1 MNNTQTTTYG
11 QVKIAS
17 GLNIVL
23 GVWMIIASFV
33 LGYSGTTIALWND
46 IIVGVIILLLAWSR
60 VANPGSMTAES
71 VINVI
76 LGLWLIAAPF
86 TLGYFSATAAL
97 WNSIIV
103 GAVVAVLGAWSAIA
117 TMVAT

>member
-60 VANPGSMTAES
+60 VANPDRMTAES
-71 VINVI
+71 WINAV

-86 TLGYFSATAAL
+86 ILGYSAATAAL

-103 GAVVAVLGAWSAIA
+103 GVVVAVLGAWSAIA
-117 TMVAT
+117 TNVTT